1 MSMDQTGMVAS
12 LPTAPIDIVS
22 DDLSEWESIRCE
34 KRDRVVRIVEYS
46 AYPRTCREQRRKVGF
61 SRDESSSGMCIL
73 VDHREQAGELLRIAV
88 RSVDGQSSLDALARV
103 AWCEG
108 RADGRYWVGL
118 SLMEQSA
125 RRMRKVRRARLA
137 QEAS

>member
-1 MSMDQTGMVAS
+1 MSMDQSGVIEP
-12 LPTAPIDIVS
+12 LPTAPLELAGDEIE
-22 DDLSEWESIRCE
+22 EWESVRIE
-34 KRDRVVRIVEYS
+34 KRERVVRIVEYS
-46 AYPRTCREQRRKVGF
+46 AYPRTCRDERRNVGF
-61 SRDESSSGMCIL
+61 TRDESNSGMCIL
-73 VDHREQAGELLRIAV
+73 VDHRQTQGALLRIAV

-125 RRMRKVRRARLA
+125 RRMRKVRSARRAR
-137 QEAS
+137 EAS